1 MLVDLH
7 VLLHESI
14 TIHDEHISS
23 LNQLYRKLHK
33 SVTFA
38 ELGEMNFISSP
49 TNVIFKQD
57 CYPSQL
63 VHRQLL
69 YHIVNVNINI
79 DEQIKF

>member
-7 VLLHESI
+7 VLLHEII

-33 SVTFA
+33 IVTFA

-69 YHIVNVNINI
+69 YQIANVFVNIYKHI
-79 DEQIKF
+79 MF